1 MKRKNSTP
9 RSKKKQEV
17 VRKKTFM
24 PPDNTVSN
32 DKDIWKKYN
41 KL

>member
-32 DKDIWKKYN
+32 DKDIWKK
-41 KL
+41 L

>member
-9 RSKKKQEV
+9 RSKKKARSSE
-17 VRKKTFM
+17 KKNFHR
-24 PPDNTVSN
+24 VSN

-41 KL
+41 TSI